1 MKIIKRDGSE
11 VDYDE
16 KKIINAITKANND
29 VKSYDKISTSDIIKI
44 TENITNIIISWN
56 RTPSVEEIQ
65 DLVEEELIKLNKYK
79 LAKSYIIYRYEHQIS
94 REGNSTDAAILSL
107 VGGTNELIM
116 QENSNKNPTIAP
128 TQRDYIAG
136 EVSKDIS
143 KRLLLPKR
151 IIEAHEN
158 GEIHFHDMDYFIQ
171 RIYNCCLCNL
181 EDMLDNS
188 TIVNGTLIESP
199 NAFSTACTIGT
210 QIIAQVS
217 SNQYGG
223 QTISLYHLSK
233 YINATRNKLKKF
245 HSKRRHKFT
254 DEEWDEFIEDEV
266 KKDIKDGI
274 QTIQYQINTLMTT
287 NGQAPFVSLY
297 MDLNEAPEGR
307 ERDDLALAIEEVL
320 TQRIQGIK
328 NEKGIWIT
336 PAFPKLLYVT
346 DEFNIRKESK
356 YFYLTELAAKC
367 MAKRMVPDII
377 SAKKMREYK
386 NGDVYPCM
394 GCRSFLTPDRFHKNL
409 SNDLSY
415 KEGKNKYYGR
425 FNQGKKLI

>member
-254 DEEWDEFIEDEV
+254 DEEWNEFIEDEV
-266 KKDIKDGI
+266 KKDVKDGI

-287 NGQAPFVSLY
+287 NGF
-297 MDLNEAPEGR
+297 
-307 ERDDLALAIEEVL
+307 
-320 TQRIQGIK
+320 
-328 NEKGIWIT
+328 
-336 PAFPKLLYVT
+336 
-346 DEFNIRKESK
+346 
-356 YFYLTELAAKC
+356 
-367 MAKRMVPDII
+367 
-377 SAKKMREYK
+377 
-386 NGDVYPCM
+386 
-394 GCRSFLTPDRFHKNL
+394 
-409 SNDLSY
+409 SN
-415 KEGKNKYYGR
+415 
-425 FNQGKKLI
+425 